1 MARLL
6 STGMPVLLFFRLV
19 TGRVA
24 VDGDPEDFTALEQ
37 VGVLGIEY
45 CGAMIGHCGF
55 GVEAR
60 GHQSVVTMMSCAL
73 TAKTD
78 ANKVKRMVASR
89 WMWLMV

>member
-1 MARLL
+1 MDGL
-6 STGMPVLLFFRLV
+6 SFCLV
-19 TGRVA
+19 AGGIA
-24 VDGDPEDFTALEQ
+24 VDGDSEDFTAFEQ

-45 CGAMIGHCGF
+45 CGAMVGHDGF

-60 GHQSVVTMMSCAL
+60 GHQSMVTMMSCAL

-89 WMWLMV
+89 WMWLIV